1 MKRPILLL
9 PLLILVG
16 LVCVSPASAGL
27 FDLSDSR
34 ERKVGEDMM
43 RQLKERY
50 PYYADWE
57 ISGIGELLR
66 NACEAPEWVVDFHV
80 FPDPEINAFAL
91 PGGHLM
97 ITEGLLEILQ
107 TQDEVAFVLAHEMGH
122 AVKRHIASQYKRA
135 NENNLL
141 FSVILAALGANR
153 TMWDLSNLGQSVAL
167 NQYSQKKEREADL
180 VGYQLAAKVGYNP
193 EAAISALEKLRQ
205 DKGEDSKT
213 MNKLFGTHPL
223 ITERVH
229 RLDVEPGERAL
240 ERPVIE
246 PPLDV
251 LSRTKLQL
259 DYLNTDDRPWTDEW
273 AVAIAHRVN
282 LGLVDLPDLSLV
294 HKWQLRRSV
303 DRPDF
308 KAVVHRRLVQ
318 KGKHQDATLEMDL
331 FDAHSGSS
339 VWNKRYATRSVSDMA
354 RRVNSFADEVSADLG
369 KFLKAAR
376 K

>member
-1 MKRPILLL
+1 M
-9 PLLILVG
+9 
-16 LVCVSPASAGL
+16 SPSFAGL

-43 RQLKERY
+43 KQLKERY

-66 NACEAPEWVVDFHV
+66 NACEAPEWVADFHV
-80 FPDPEINAFAL
+80 FPDPKVNAFAL

-97 ITEGLLEILQ
+97 ITEGLLEVLQ
-107 TQDEVAFVLAHEMGH
+107 TEDEVAFVLAHEMGH
-122 AVKRHIASQYKRA
+122 AVKRHIASEYKRA

-141 FSVILAALGANR
+141 FSVVLAALGANR
-153 TMWDLSNLGQSVAL
+153 TMWDLGNFVQNVTL
-167 NQYSQKKEREADL
+167 NQYSQKKEREADM
-180 VGYQLAAKVGYNP
+180 VGYHLAAKVGYDP

-213 MNKLFGTHPL
+213 INKLFSTHPL

-229 RLDVEPGERAL
+229 RLDVDPGERAPD
-240 ERPVIE
+240 RPVIE
-246 PPLDV
+246 PPLDA

-259 DYLNTDDRPWTDEW
+259 EYLNTDDQPWKDEW
-273 AVAIAHRVN
+273 AVAIGNRVN
-282 LGLVDLPDLSLV
+282 VGLVDLPDVSLV

-308 KAVVHRRLVQ
+308 KAVIHRRLVQ
-318 KGKHQDATLEMDL
+318 KGKHQDATLEMDVL
-331 FDAHSGSS
+331 GAHSDASL
-339 VWNKRYATRSVSDMA
+339 WNKRYATRSISDMTG
-354 RRVNSFADEVSADLG
+354 RVNSFADEVSADLA
-369 KFLKAAR
+369 KFLKTAR

>member
-9 PLLILVG
+9 PLLVLTG
-16 LVCVSPASAGL
+16 LGCVSPSFAGL

-43 RQLKERY
+43 KQLKERY

-66 NACEAPEWVVDFHV
+66 NACEAPEWVADFHV
-80 FPDPEINAFAL
+80 FPDPKVNAFAL

-97 ITEGLLEILQ
+97 ITEGLLEVLQ
-107 TQDEVAFVLAHEMGH
+107 TEDEVAFVLAHEMGH
-122 AVKRHIASQYKRA
+122 AVKRHIASEYKRA

-141 FSVILAALGANR
+141 FSVVLAALGANR
-153 TMWDLSNLGQSVAL
+153 TMWDLGNFVQNVTL
-167 NQYSQKKEREADL
+167 NQYSQKKEREADM
-180 VGYQLAAKVGYNP
+180 VGYHLAAKVGYDP

-213 MNKLFGTHPL
+213 INKLFSTHPL

-229 RLDVEPGERAL
+229 RLDVDPGERAPD
-240 ERPVIE
+240 RPVIE
-246 PPLDV
+246 PPLDA

-259 DYLNTDDRPWTDEW
+259 EYLNTDDQPWKDEW
-273 AVAIAHRVN
+273 AVAIGNRVN
-282 LGLVDLPDLSLV
+282 VGLVDLPDVSLV

-308 KAVVHRRLVQ
+308 KAVIHRRLVQ
-318 KGKHQDATLEMDL
+318 KGKHQDATLEMDVL
-331 FDAHSGSS
+331 GAHSDASL
-339 VWNKRYATRSVSDMA
+339 WNKRYATRSISDMTG
-354 RRVNSFADEVSADLG
+354 RVNSFADEVSADLA
-369 KFLKAAR
+369 KFLKTAR